1 MLQNAVYL
9 LQNSLPSLLSP
20 TFLHTMHWNPGWL
33 WRTKGRVAGTGQ
45 LKKGGAS
52 AICSQGAHPRP
63 VLTGLLLQAE
73 RGFVCFQSV
82 YCGSCTVQ
90 NRICFVYLNYWNLL
104 AGACSFLFSFFL
116 SAFVHGI
123 SVSYLPILTFNI
135 SICLLFFF
143 LIVDS
148 FYSDKRI
155 TVFFISWNIEWNFH
169 WVKGSVVLYSSS
181 LSIHYKREKDISVVL
196 PKYLGQFEK
205 KLDFGLEVRW

>member
-1 MLQNAVYL
+1 MLKLQSTVYL

-20 TFLHTMHWNPGWL
+20 AFLHWKPGWL
-33 WRTKGRVAGTGQ
+33 WRTKGRMAGTGQ

-82 YCGSCTVQ
+82 YSSSCTVQ

-104 AGACSFLFSFFL
+104 AGACSFLFSFLL

-123 SVSYLPILTFNI
+123 SVSYLPILTFNS
-135 SICLLFFF
+135 SICLFFK
-143 LIVDS
+143 ISDS

-155 TVFFISWNIEWNFH
+155 PVFLLVEILSGIFTGWRGVWCFILALFP
-169 WVKGSVVLYSSS
+169 
-181 LSIHYKREKDISVVL
+181 SIIKKKRIFLVVL

-205 KLDFGLEVRW
+205 KLDFGLEVR